1 MAQVDVSINNHNY
14 RILCDDGQ
22 EEHLKELADLVDQR
36 LVQLVNTVGQIGE
49 SRLLVMTCLV
59 VADELM
65 EAYAALQEK
74 AGAVG
79 ENGTVA
85 DAALATATEA
95 LAQRIESIAARLGD
109 G

>member
-14 RILCDDGQ
+14 RISCDDGQ

-65 EAYAALQEK
+65 EAYAALQDK

-79 ENGTVA
+79 ENREYV
-85 DAALATATEA
+85 
-95 LAQRIESIAARLGD
+95 QRID
-109 G
+109 D